1 MSYTLPQS
9 AVEEALERI
18 QDQQGVEG
26 YVICNYDGVVLR
38 RSATILKTNAEHI
51 AQNMT
56 KLAQSA
62 KHASRDINPNDSFR
76 NLRIKTTTKE
86 LILSADKDFL
96 IVVIHE
102 WTPAEDEF

>member
-1 MSYTLPQS
+1 M
-9 AVEEALERI
+9 ERI

-38 RSATILKTNAEHI
+38 RSATILKTNAETI

-76 NLRIKTTTKE
+76 NLRVKTSKKE
-86 LILSADKDFL
+86 LILSAGESAFVCL
-96 IVVIHE
+96 LYEHNEVSVV
-102 WTPAEDEF
+102 